1 MTHYP
6 DNLRYTRTHEW
17 VRDEGDQ
24 TYTVG
29 VTDHAQGMLGDVVF
43 VELPELDAEVSVN
56 DEVAVIESVKTAA
69 DIYSPLAGRI
79 ISINEALTATPD
91 KINHDPYG
99 EGWLFQIKLEDPNSL
114 EGLLDANGYEQS
126 IGQ

>member
-1 MTHYP
+1 LTHYP

-29 VTDHAQGMLGDVVF
+29 VTDHAQAMLGDVVF
-43 VELPELDAEVSVN
+43 VELPELDIEVSVN

-114 EGLLDANGYEQS
+114 EGLLNANDYEHS

>member
-6 DNLRYTRTHEW
+6 DNLRYTSTHEW

-24 TYTVG
+24 VYTVG
-29 VTDHAQGMLGDVVF
+29 VTDHAQAMLGDVVF
-43 VELPELDAEVSVN
+43 VELPELNVEISVN

-79 ISINEALTATPD
+79 ISINEVLTATPD

-99 EGWLFQIKLEDPNSL
+99 EAWLFQIKLEDPNSL
-114 EGLLDANGYEQS
+114 EGLLDAHEYEQS
-126 IGQ
+126 IG